1 MVKKNTMAIQTSAK
15 IKKAVLKD
23 NGVDIQFAEL
33 GIDSDQVRQV
43 NDMIRSKS
51 MVNITIETVQ
61 KDLPFKE
68 DE

>member
-1 MVKKNTMAIQTSAK
+1 MAIQTSAK

-23 NGVDIQFAEL
+23 NGVDIQFAEI